1 MIFAMPDAPGT
12 FSRFDFVPW
21 IPFPFGALVGIL
33 RNNDMINLVEKL
45 QFGLALVPCILQGQA
60 YVESMDKLSIAEWL
74 KERGCPPA
82 IEREIFIAMSK
93 ALAFVDPDKVSAT
106 VVLTALNRFLQEGD
120 GSKIAFLDG
129 APPERLCAPLVAYI
143 EARGGRVL
151 LNKPLERIAL
161 APDGAVRGFEVR
173 GVRDAA
179 GALQERELV
188 AADRYLSC
196 VPVHIMQK
204 LTPAAWA
211 DGSHGAETAAFF
223 TNFDALEGVPVINVH
238 LWLDRKLEDLA
249 GPEMN
254 QLLFSRSKLLSVYAD
269 MSNTCRRV
277 PAPPLPDGTHG
288 PLVPGLRRPPLPD

>member
-143 EARGGRVL
+143 QARGGRVL

-188 AADRYLSC
+188 TADRYLPPSL
-196 VPVHIMQK
+196 PR
-204 LTPAAWA
+204 
-211 DGSHGAETAAFF
+211 
-223 TNFDALEGVPVINVH
+223 TN
-238 LWLDRKLEDLA
+238 RT
-249 GPEMN
+249 
-254 QLLFSRSKLLSVYAD
+254 S
-269 MSNTCRRV
+269 
-277 PAPPLPDGTHG
+277 
-288 PLVPGLRRPPLPD
+288 LVPLLVLSGHTSGVYGAASASSLILTGTFRASRCTSCRS